1 MSRQKILNSLAAPL
15 LAVGFSLVVV
25 TIILFAFG
33 SNVFEVFNSMAVY
46 GTSPRSLT
54 LMLNL
59 ATTYYISAVAVA
71 IGFKMNLFNIGV
83 NGQYMLGGMCAAAVA
98 GSLNLPGVVAIP
110 ITIFVAIAVGAAW
123 AGVAAW
129 LKVARG
135 VSEVI
140 STIMLNFIALGLI
153 SYIIIRTNVGRAASF
168 NVRGTEI
175 IPPNGRMVGWNLLS
189 PTIKVYGFII
199 VAALIGVLY
208 WFVLNRTVFGYDL
221 RASGLSVSAASAS
234 GVNSKRMVVIAM
246 LISGGIA
253 GMVGLPDLLGN
264 DPYSYTLNFPSG
276 YGFTGIAIALL
287 GRNNPIGIAFGA
299 ILWAF
304 LDVSSQILDIEN
316 VPREIVTI
324 MQGVIVL
331 AVVVAYE
338 LVRRNRVKSEQQNVG
353 EALTQKESS
362 AS

>member
-1 MSRQKILNSLAAPL
+1 
-15 LAVGFSLVVV
+15 
-25 TIILFAFG
+25 
-33 SNVFEVFNSMAVY
+33 
-46 GTSPRSLT
+46 
-54 LMLNL
+54 
-59 ATTYYISAVAVA
+59 
-71 IGFKMNLFNIGV
+71 
-83 NGQYMLGGMCAAAVA
+83 
-98 GSLNLPGVVAIP
+98 
-110 ITIFVAIAVGAAW
+110 
-123 AGVAAW
+123 
-129 LKVARG
+129 
-135 VSEVI
+135 
-140 STIMLNFIALGLI
+140 MLNFIALGLI